1 MKTVS
6 DEFRNGCGNVAPVAL
21 MNTGEGVGD
30 GDGLAVVTAVGSAVG
45 IAVG

>member
-6 DEFRNGCGNVAPVAL
+6 DEFRNGCGNVAPEAL

-30 GDGLAVVTAVGSAVG
+30 GDGLVVGTAVGLAVG
-45 IAVG
+45 LTVG